1 MTLEEL
7 KKSILDNTITNK
19 PIIFKTNGN
28 NFLANHYI
36 KEISKVRQLEIEY
49 YEDLSVLS
57 NSTWDIFFDSTM
69 KTRSSL
75 GVIYSEVYLWGS
87 NSLDDLNDVILVISK
102 FSDKEVEK
110 ALNEYIVTIPKL
122 ERWQLK
128 DYAYS
133 LLPGLKNEDLDT
145 LLDLCGD
152 DIYRLQQEM
161 DKFLLFKESERKYLF
176 EDFVIDGALS
186 DLSTYD
192 IFKLSNALT
201 SYDLQTVKSIYR
213 ELDRI
218 DVTDFA
224 LLVLMLKNFRN
235 IIMVQLN
242 ANPTPENT
250 GLEGKQLYAI
260 KRIPRVYSQQQLTRI
275 YTTLCELDLKVKSG
289 DFPTSLMVDYIIMK
303 ILSFKELN

>member
-7 KKSILDNTITNK
+7 KKLILDKTLTNK

-36 KEISKVRQLEIEY
+36 QEISKVRQLELEY
-49 YEDLSVLS
+49 IEDLSILTR
-57 NSTWDIFFDSTM
+57 STWDIFFDSTS
-69 KTRSSL
+69 KTESSL

-87 NSLDDLNDVILVISK
+87 DSLNNLTDVILVISK
-102 FSDKEVEK
+102 FSDKSVEK
-110 ALNEYIVTIPKL
+110 DLSEYIVTLPKL
-122 ERWQLK
+122 ERWQMK

-133 LLPGLKNEDLDT
+133 LLPGLKSEDLDT
-145 LLDLCGD
+145 LLNLCGD

-161 DKFLLFKESERKYLF
+161 DKFLLFRESERKYLF

-201 SYDLQTVKSIYR
+201 SYDLETVKNIYR

-242 ANPTPENT
+242 PNPTPENT

-260 KRIPRVYSQQQLTRI
+260 KRIPKVYSQLQLTKI
-275 YTTLCELDLKVKSG
+275 YTTLCELDLKVKNG

-303 ILSFKELN
+303 ILSMKELK

>member
-28 NFLANHYI
+28 NFLAKHYI
-36 KEISKVRQLEIEY
+36 NEISKVRNLEIEY
-49 YEDLSVLS
+49 YEDLSILS

-69 KTRSSL
+69 KTGPSL

-87 NSLDDLNDVILVISK
+87 NSLNDLTDVILVISK
-102 FSDKEVEK
+102 FSDKIVEK
-110 ALNEYIVTIPKL
+110 DLSEYIVTLPKL

-133 LLPGLKNEDLDT
+133 LLPGLKAEDLDV
-145 LLDLCGD
+145 LLNLCGD
-152 DIYRLQQEM
+152 DIFRLQQEM
-161 DKFLLFKESERKYLF
+161 DKFLLFSESERKYLF
-176 EDFVIDGALS
+176 DDFVLDGALS

-201 SYDLQTVKSIYR
+201 SYDLQTIKSIYR

-242 ANPTPENT
+242 SNPTPENT

-260 KRIPRVYSQQQLTRI
+260 KRIPRVYSQAQLTKI

-289 DFPTSLMVDYIIMK
+289 DFPTPIMVDYIIMK
-303 ILSFKELN
+303 ILSIKELK